1 MLPKPRYVDT
11 FLLTF
16 FVIII
21 TFNPYYLFGQLNL
34 FELGIYLPGIS
45 AVLDGQIPF
54 RDFFYL
60 RGPFEL
66 YMPAFVMNMFG
77 EDVAMLA
84 GWFYFGTVLTLILYT
99 LAGRKIYQTRLIYY
113 LMVPVLV
120 ARTFPRVVY
129 TFWGGMRF
137 ALGIL
142 VVLFLIEYLRGR
154 KQRWLILSGIFSAI
168 ALLTSIDVGFCT
180 VAAGVGTFALMAYLQ
195 KSVRTEYIQ
204 SMKVYIFA
212 LIIPLGIYAMYLS
225 LHQALIPYLENVY
238 IVSTQMTKVFKVQ
251 LGSEVPDTLLSAL
264 GALFN
269 PVGPHFKHMTPV
281 YCYLFFAMYFVYK
294 HRKKEGQKRLIFCIP
309 LFFYGLILYVL
320 AFRNIE
326 AAQFEMALQPEKLL
340 LFFLL
345 EQVFL
350 HFRTWKQKHTTAH
363 IRRLAINF
371 LILALVMSSLGYAW
385 TRYSRRFFTFQYV
398 KAKITGKDTVQLN
411 PLAGRPAD
419 ILILQ
424 RAGGVVVPS
433 AQAEDIQGVQQYLS
447 SQIYENER
455 FTAFGELASY
465 HFLLDRPAVGRF
477 SMSIFAWLDDDWHR
491 EYMAQLEKNKPKFV
505 IQHRELPPWFE
516 DIYFQYPPNRVKF
529 QQEQNF
535 VAQYYEKVL
544 ETPSLEVYKLLK

>member
-1 MLPKPRYVDT
+1 MLAKPRHVDA
-11 FLLTF
+11 FLLIF
-16 FVIII
+16 FVIVV
-21 TFNPYYLFGQLNL
+21 TFNPYYLFGELNL

-84 GWFYFGTVLTLILYT
+84 GWFYFGTVVTLILYV
-99 LAGRKIYQTRLIYY
+99 LAGRRIYQTRLIYY

-142 VVLFLIEYLRGR
+142 VVLFLIEHLRVR
-154 KQRWLILSGIFSAI
+154 EKRWLILSGIFSAM
-168 ALLTSIDVGFCT
+168 ALLTSIDVGFCAI
-180 VAAGVGTFALMAYLQ
+180 AAGMGTFVLMAYLQ
-195 KSVRTEYIQ
+195 KSVRKEHIQ
-204 SMKVYIFA
+204 SMKVYISA
-212 LIIPLGIYAMYLS
+212 LVIPLSIYAVYLS
-225 LHQALIPYLENVY
+225 LHQALIPYLENLY

-251 LGSEVPDTLLSAL
+251 LGSDVPDTLLSAL
-264 GALFN
+264 VALFN

-281 YCYLFFAMYFVYK
+281 YCYLFFVIYFVRR
-294 HRKKEGQKRLIFCIP
+294 HQKKEGQKRLIFCIP
-309 LFFYGLILYVL
+309 LFFYGLTLYLL

-350 HFRTWKQKHTTAH
+350 YLRMWKQRQTTAY

-385 TRYSRRFFTFQYV
+385 TRYSRRFFTFQYA
-398 KAKITGKDTVQLN
+398 KAKIMGKDTALLN
-411 PLAGRPAD
+411 PLAGSSAD
-419 ILILQ
+419 ILMLQ
-424 RAGGVVVPS
+424 RAGGVIVPS
-433 AQAEDIQGVQQYLS
+433 AQAEDIQKVQQYLGA
-447 SQIYENER
+447 QLHENES
-455 FTAFGELASY
+455 FVALGELASY

-477 SMSIFAWLDDDWHR
+477 SMSIFAWLSDDWHR
-491 EYMAQLEKNKPKFV
+491 EYMAQLVKNKPKFV

-516 DIYFQYPPNRVKF
+516 SIYFQYPPNRIKF

-535 VAQYYEKVL
+535 VARYYEKTL